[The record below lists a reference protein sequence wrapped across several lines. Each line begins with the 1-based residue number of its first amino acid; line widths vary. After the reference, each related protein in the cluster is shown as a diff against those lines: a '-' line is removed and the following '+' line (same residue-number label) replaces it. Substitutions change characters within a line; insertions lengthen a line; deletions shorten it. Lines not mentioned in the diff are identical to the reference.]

1 MTTPVEAPAVAE
13 VERWPGAHTDAAGAS
28 RSARGWMAR
37 AACTQPGVEAA
48 WFVVEEDAPGA
59 PALIAR
65 AKAVCRL
72 CPVRLLCRIHAD
84 ATGEYGVYAGET
96 YTERVRRLRRWHAL
110 AEGVA

>member
-1 MTTPVEAPAVAE
+1 MTTPGQAPPVAGVEP
-13 VERWPGAHTDAAGAS
+13 WPGARMDAAGAW
-28 RSARGWMAR
+28 RSGRAWIAR
-37 AACTQPGVEAA
+37 AACAQRGVDPG

-96 YTERVRRLRRWHAL
+96 HTERIRRLRRWRAL